1 MILSKYQLNVNKI
14 YLLKL
19 SAPIFLANLSIPLV
33 GVIDTFLMG
42 HQEDQ
47 IYLVATGVSTSVITM
62 IFWTFGF
69 LRMGTVGLVA
79 QSLGRGDYQEIVST
93 IIRNLFIA
101 IVLSIL
107 IIGSLSFILQSINY
121 FFQISGETL
130 NLIDKYITIR
140 IVSAPAELIIYVLTG
155 LYLGLQKTIISSSI
169 IIFFSLLNIILSI
182 IFVTEFNL
190 NIVGVSL
197 GTTLSAYITI
207 LIFLVSTYFYIKTK
221 LKVIPRI
228 NKSILNRKKII
239 KLFHINFDIFLRT
252 ILLTFSFLWVT
263 YLGSLLGE
271 NIIATNLILL
281 QFILVASFFLDAY
294 AFSTEGIVGFTL
306 GRRSEKSFIMAVKN
320 SIELSFYTAI
330 LISIF
335 YTFFS
340 KSMINLFTDLE
351 IIRYY
356 SYSYIFWIIIIPPI
370 ASFAYQFDGI
380 FLGSSQTGQI
390 RNAMIISVFL
400 YIGSSLYLIKF
411 FDNHGIWL
419 SLLIFMIARA
429 VTLYLY
435 FPSIRKK
442 FR

>member
-42 HQEDQ
+42 HLEDQ

-107 IIGSLSFILQSINY
+107 VIGSLSFILQSINY

-197 GTTLSAYITI
+197 GTTLSENITI

-380 FLGSSQTGQI
+380 FLGTSQTGQI

-435 FPSIRKK
+435 FPSVRKK

>member
-169 IIFFSLLNIILSI
+169 IIFFSLLNVILSI

-239 KLFHINFDIFLRT
+239 KLFNINFDIFLRT

-380 FLGSSQTGQI
+380 FLGTSQTGQI

>member
-19 SAPIFLANLSIPLV
+19 SAPIFLANLAIPLV
-33 GVIDTFLMG
+33 GIIDTFLMG
-42 HQEDQ
+42 HLEDQ
-47 IYLVATGVSTSVITM
+47 IYLVATGISTSVITM

-69 LRMGTVGLVA
+69 LRMGTVGLVS

-197 GTTLSAYITI
+197 GTTISAYITI
-207 LIFLVSTYFYIKTK
+207 LIFLISTYFYIKTK

-239 KLFHINFDIFLRT
+239 KLFNINFDIFLRT

-271 NIIATNLILL
+271 NIIATNLVLL

-306 GRRSEKSFIMAVKN
+306 GRRSEKSFKI
-320 SIELSFYTAI
+320 
-330 LISIF
+330 
-335 YTFFS
+335 
-340 KSMINLFTDLE
+340 
-351 IIRYY
+351 
-356 SYSYIFWIIIIPPI
+356 
-370 ASFAYQFDGI
+370 Q
-380 FLGSSQTGQI
+380 
-390 RNAMIISVFL
+390 
-400 YIGSSLYLIKF
+400 
-411 FDNHGIWL
+411 
-419 SLLIFMIARA
+419 
-429 VTLYLY
+429 
-435 FPSIRKK
+435 
-442 FR
+442 

>member
-42 HQEDQ
+42 HLEDQ

-107 IIGSLSFILQSINY
+107 VIGSLSFILQSINY

-380 FLGSSQTGQI
+380 FLGTSQTGQI

-435 FPSIRKK
+435 FPSVRKK

>member
-42 HQEDQ
+42 HLEDQ

-107 IIGSLSFILQSINY
+107 VIGSLSFILQSINY

-155 LYLGLQKTIISSSI
+155 LYLGLQKTIMSSSI

-380 FLGSSQTGQI
+380 FLGTSQTGQI

-435 FPSIRKK
+435 FPSVRKK

>member
-1 MILSKYQLNVNKI
+1 MNPNKYQSNPSKL

-19 SAPIFLANLSIPLV
+19 SAPIFFANLAIPLV
-33 GVIDTFLMG
+33 GVIDTILMG
-42 HQEDQ
+42 HLNDQ
-47 IYLVATGVSTSVITM
+47 IYLAATAISTSVITM

-93 IIRNLFIA
+93 VIRNLFVA
-101 IVLSIL
+101 IIL
-107 IIGSLSFILQSINY
+107 AILVVSSLHFILKSISY
-121 FFQISGETL
+121 FFQVSNQTHI
-130 NLIDKYITIR
+130 LIDKYITVR
-140 IVSAPAELIIYVLTG
+140 IVSAPAEFIIYILTG
-155 LYLGLQKTIISSSI
+155 LYLGLQKTIISSSM
-169 IIFFSLLNIILSI
+169 IIFFSILNIILSI
-182 IFVTEFNL
+182 IFVTEFDL
-190 NIVGVSL
+190 NIIGVAL
-197 GTTLSAYITI
+197 GTTLSSYATIFIFITYS
-207 LIFLVSTYFYIKTK
+207 FFYIKKK
-221 LKVIPRI
+221 LKVIPKI
-228 NKSILNRKKII
+228 NKSILNQKKILR
-239 KLFHINFDIFLRT
+239 LFDINFNIFLRT
-252 ILLTFSFLWVT
+252 ILLTFSFLWIT
-263 YLGSLLGE
+263 YLSSQLGE
-271 NIIATNLILL
+271 NILASNLIIL
-281 QFILVASFFLDAY
+281 QFIMMASFFLDAY

-306 GRRSEKSFIMAVKN
+306 GRKSEKSFMKAVKN

-335 YTFFS
+335 YIFFS
-340 KSMINLFTDLE
+340 KTIINFFTDLE

-356 SYSYIFWIIIIPPI
+356 TYSYIFWAIIVPPI

-380 FLGSSQTGQI
+380 FLGTSQTSQI
-390 RNAMIISVFL
+390 RNGMIISVFI

-411 FDNHGIWL
+411 FENHGIWL